1 MNNKFQIKL
10 DLTDNEIENRKTNSK
25 KNENKKAENNSII
38 DEISNIFNS
47 SIDND
52 SQKML
57 MLSIVSHLV
66 INSMKKN

>member
-1 MNNKFQIKL
+1 MNNTFQIKL
-10 DLTDNEIENRKTNSK
+10 DLTDNDIENSK
-25 KNENKKAENNSII
+25 KNKKVENSIL
-38 DEISNIFNS
+38 DEISNLFNS

-57 MLSIVSHLV
+57 MLSIVSHLF

>member
-1 MNNKFQIKL
+1 MNNTFQIKL
-10 DLTDNEIENRKTNSK
+10 DLTDNDIENNK
-25 KNENKKAENNSII
+25 KNKKVENSIL
-38 DEISNIFNS
+38 DEISNLFNS

-57 MLSIVSHLV
+57 MLSIVSHLF